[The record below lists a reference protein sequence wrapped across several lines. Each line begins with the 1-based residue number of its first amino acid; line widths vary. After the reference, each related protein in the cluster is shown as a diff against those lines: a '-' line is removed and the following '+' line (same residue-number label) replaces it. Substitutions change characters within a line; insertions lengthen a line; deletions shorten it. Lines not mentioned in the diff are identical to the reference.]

1 MVRRTVMIRLLPWR
15 GLTTSLSTCRPAL
28 SLLGRRTTANG
39 AFLAI
44 RRRLPS
50 SLKVTERGVP
60 RRARRVTRC
69 VLVFSPNVS
78 LVAPR
83 RPVRARTGVR
93 RGAHGSTDTTGAMA
107 VGIGPGAPLGDGPG
121 MSRGLVG
128 DGSGTT
134 VGAGGAGPGAGAGG
148 GGVTGG
154 GGGGRAGTAVVARE
168 VAVVVPF
175 ALVALTATRSVAPA
189 SAVPST
195 A

>member
-50 SLKVTERGVP
+50 SLKVTDRGVP
-60 RRARRVTRC
+60 R
-69 VLVFSPNVS
+69 
-78 LVAPR
+78 
-83 RPVRARTGVR
+83 RARTGVR
-93 RGAHGSTDTTGAMA
+93 RGAHGSTDTTGATA
-107 VGIGPGAPLGDGPG
+107 VGIAPGAPLGDGPG

-134 VGAGGAGPGAGAGG
+134 VG
-148 GGVTGG
+148 
-154 GGGGRAGTAVVARE
+154 
-168 VAVVVPF
+168 
-175 ALVALTATRSVAPA
+175 
-189 SAVPST
+189 
-195 A
+195 